1 MNAFSD
7 VKALPAITT
16 KIKASDRARYSRF
29 NRPANS
35 IIACE
40 GKCKASY
47 LRRIILSHSDVFSM
61 ITMSKSRQMVVKILQ
76 IGENPAMWILVLIGV
91 DTIIVQN

>member
-29 NRPANS
+29 NRSANS

-47 LRRIILSHSDVFSM
+47 CA
-61 ITMSKSRQMVVKILQ
+61 
-76 IGENPAMWILVLIGV
+76 ELICLTV
-91 DTIIVQN
+91 MYLA